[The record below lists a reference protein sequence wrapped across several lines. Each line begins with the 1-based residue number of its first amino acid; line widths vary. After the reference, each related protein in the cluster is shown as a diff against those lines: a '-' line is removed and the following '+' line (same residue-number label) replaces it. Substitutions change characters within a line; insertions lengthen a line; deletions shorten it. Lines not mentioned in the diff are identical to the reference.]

1 MSSKQSVK
9 VEEADVEIVGTRKLT
24 EGEQKFRKKER
35 RRNFDAFYLEYLNE
49 RLAQKNN
56 QHHWINIHF

>member
-56 QHHWINIHF
+56 QHKWINTHF